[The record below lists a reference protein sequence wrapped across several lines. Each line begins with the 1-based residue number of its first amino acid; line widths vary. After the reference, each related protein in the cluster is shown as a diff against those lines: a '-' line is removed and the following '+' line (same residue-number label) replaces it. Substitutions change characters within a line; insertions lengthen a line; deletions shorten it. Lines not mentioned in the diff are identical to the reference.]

1 MTSPATADTEPGE
14 PTDTKAP
21 AEDEVDETGGS
32 TEDDRW
38 QRFASEESD
47 PEEEEPAGRLQWLRR
62 RAWHV
67 ARHEWTLVAV
77 AAVVLAVL
85 MTWPVMRDPLHT
97 IPHDVG
103 DPLLIT
109 YVLAWT
115 GHALWTNPGGIWDTS
130 AFYPLPDSYAFTDTF
145 LGYAPAALIG
155 SGHEAALLRYNLLY
169 VFAFALAFFGAYVLF
184 RQLGARIAGS
194 TVAAAAFAYA
204 PWKLAQAGHLQVLS
218 IGGMVLALAM
228 LARGHG
234 YSLRRGYR
242 REQTRWGWVVAG
254 WLVAAWQVSIGFGM
268 GVPFAYFLA
277 GVCLCAAANWVLSRF
292 PRIPWRVLAA
302 NLGGV
307 IVFAGVGVMLA
318 IPYFR
323 VIANHPEAE
332 RTLDYVDY
340 FSPSWSSFLV
350 SPPESA
356 LWGEAHEPAR
366 AQMVWH
372 QETSLLVGF
381 TLLALALVGLIWSV
395 WSLWQRV
402 LLALGVFVS
411 TILAMGTNFIDD
423 GQWAYALLFEYLPGF
438 DGLRT
443 PGRLVLYTTLFLAIL
458 AAGTLTH
465 LADRLDGYA
474 DADRVDPRWKVSTP
488 IPLRLALFLPVLMVL
503 AEGVSVAD
511 TPEPPPPPVA
521 MSELDG
527 PTLVLPSDG
536 SHDTIVQYWSVDG
549 FPDIVNGTAGF
560 VPSVQE
566 EIRDRALA
574 FPAPPSVAALREA
587 GIETVVVV
595 RDRIEGTPWENVL
608 NNPTQ
613 DPSVTVLDT
622 GPAVIFHL

>member
-1 MTSPATADTEPGE
+1 MTSPSPADTAADDSRSDEEPL
-14 PTDTKAP
+14 
-21 AEDEVDETGGS
+21 

-38 QRFASEESD
+38 GRFASGASL
-47 PEEEEPAGRLQWLRR
+47 PADTGPVGRFTRLRR
-62 RAWHV
+62 RVWRA
-67 ARHEWTLVAV
+67 ARHEWTL
-77 AAVVLAVL
+77 AALASIVLAVI
-85 MTWPVMRDPLHT
+85 MTWPVMQDPLHT
-97 IPHDVG
+97 IPHDIG

-109 YVLAWT
+109 YVIAWS
-115 GHALWTNPGGIWDTS
+115 GYALWNNPAGIWDTS
-130 AFYPLPDSYAFTDTF
+130 AFYPLSDGYAFTDTF
-145 LGYAPAALIG
+145 LGYAPVALIG

-169 VFAFALAFFGAYVLF
+169 VFAFALAFFGAYALF

-218 IGGMVLALAM
+218 IGGIVLALAM

-242 REQTRWGWVVAG
+242 RGRTRWGWVIAG
-254 WLVAAWQVSIGFGM
+254 WLVATWQVTIGFGM

-277 GVCLCAAANWVLSRF
+277 GVCLFAGINWVLARF

-302 NLGGV
+302 NLGG
-307 IVFAGVGVMLA
+307 IVVFVGVGIMLA

-332 RTLDYVDY
+332 RTLDYVDF

-356 LWGEAHEPAR
+356 LWGDAHEPAR

-372 QETSLLVGF
+372 QETSLLIGF

-395 WSLWQRV
+395 WSLRQRI
-402 LLALGVFVS
+402 LLALGVVIS
-411 TILAMGTNFIDD
+411 VALAMGTNFIDD

-438 DGLRT
+438 NGLRT
-443 PGRLVLYTTLFLAIL
+443 PGRLVLYTTLFLAVL

-474 DADRVDPRWKVSTP
+474 NTDQVDPRWKVPTP
-488 IPLRLALFLPVLMVL
+488 VPLRLALFLPMLMVL
-503 AEGVSVAD
+503 VEGVSVAD

-521 MSELDG
+521 MSELEG
-527 PTLVLPSDG
+527 PVLVLPSDG
-536 SHDTIVQYWSVDG
+536 SHDTVVQYWSIDG
-549 FPDIVNGTAGF
+549 FVDIVNGTAGF
-560 VPSVQE
+560 VPTAQQ
-566 EIRDRALA
+566 EIRDDALA
-574 FPAPPSVAALREA
+574 FPSPTSVTALREA
-587 GIETVVVV
+587 GIKTVVVV
-595 RDRIEGTPWENVL
+595 RDRIAGTPWQNVL
-608 NNPTQ
+608 NTPTQ

-622 GPAVIFHL
+622 GPAVVFQL

>member
-1 MTSPATADTEPGE
+1 MTSSATADTDSTE
-14 PTDTKAP
+14 P
-21 AEDEVDETGGS
+21 AESTDPTEPEADETTG
-32 TEDDRW
+32 DDDHRW
-38 QRFASEESD
+38 QRFASDE
-47 PEEEEPAGRLQWLRR
+47 PEAEEPPPAGFLTRARR
-62 RAWHV
+62 RV
-67 ARHEWTLVAV
+67 QLITTHEWTLAALTAV
-77 AAVVLAVL
+77 LLAVT

-97 IPHDVG
+97 IPHDIG

-115 GHALWTNPGGIWDTS
+115 GHALWNNPAGLWDTS
-130 AFYPLPDSYAFTDTF
+130 AFYPIADSYAFTDTF
-145 LGYAPAALIG
+145 LGYAPLALIG

-169 VFAFALAFFGAYVLF
+169 VFSFALAFFGAYVLF
-184 RQLGARIAGS
+184 RQLGARTAGS
-194 TVAAAAFAYA
+194 AVAAAAFAYA

-218 IGGMVLALAM
+218 VGGMVLALAM

-242 REQTRWGWVVAG
+242 PQHTRWGWVVAG
-254 WLVAAWQVSIGFGM
+254 WLVATWQVSIGFGM

-277 GVCLCAAANWVLSRF
+277 GICLVAAVAWAISRF
-292 PRIPWRVLAA
+292 PRIPWRIVAA
-302 NLGGV
+302 NVGGIV
-307 IVFAGVGVMLA
+307 VFAAVGILLA

-332 RTLDYVDY
+332 RTLDYVDF

-356 LWGEAHEPAR
+356 LWGDAHEPAR
-366 AQMVWH
+366 DQMVWH
-372 QETSLLVGF
+372 QETTLLVGF
-381 TLLALALVGLIWSV
+381 TLLALAFVGLIWSV
-395 WSLWQRV
+395 WSLRQR
-402 LLALGVFVS
+402 LFLALGVFVS
-411 TILAMGTNFIDD
+411 VALAMGTNFIDD
-423 GQWAYALLFEYLPGF
+423 GAWAYALLFEYLPGF

-443 PGRLVLYTTLFLAIL
+443 PGRLVLYATLFLAVL

-488 IPLRLALFLPVLMVL
+488 LPMRLALFLPMLMIL
-503 AEGVSVAD
+503 IEGISVAE

-521 MSELDG
+521 MSDIEG
-527 PTLVLPSDG
+527 PLLVLPSDG
-536 SHDTIVQYWSVDG
+536 AHDTLVQYWTVDG
-549 FPDIVNGTAGF
+549 FVDVVNGTAGF
-560 VPSVQE
+560 VPTAQE
-566 EIRDRALA
+566 DIRDRALA
-574 FPAPPSVAALREA
+574 FPSAPSADALREA
-587 GIETVVVV
+587 GIKTVVVV

-613 DPSVTVLDT
+613 NASITVVDT